1 MLPDSINN
9 MGSTEAGVTLVRLV
23 DLPLNLWGL
32 ISSIVGALGVAA
44 AFVIAILGQKH
55 DARERDKQRV
65 HDADER
71 ANERQMLQEAE
82 LALRERTQME
92 HDLSQARN
100 VVGGV
105 PRRLRPYA
113 GQSASPDPNQTMGPA
128 VINASDSVITE
139 VRLIGAWAPLDNW
152 SVMSGRQMWYHR
164 RRMGDGYAS
173 LVLPHDEVEFV
184 STWLQE
190 FEDTGAPGGWQS
202 VGVEG
207 VTPEMITGLQVAIE
221 WRDSRGQVW
230 IRLGSDEP
238 RLSTKYSIS
247 EMGRIEQ
254 EWRVRNNPEG

>member
-1 MLPDSINN
+1 
-9 MGSTEAGVTLVRLV
+9 MGSTEVGVTLVRLV

-32 ISSIVGALGVAA
+32 ISSIVGALGVVAA
-44 AFVIAILGQKH
+44 IVIAILSQKH
-55 DARERDKQRV
+55 DKRQRNEQRV
-65 HDADER
+65 HDANER
-71 ANERQMLQEAE
+71 ANERQAQQEAE
-82 LALRERTQME
+82 RALRERMQME

-139 VRLIGAWAPLDNW
+139 VRLIGAWAPLSSW
-152 SVMSGRQMWYHR
+152 SALSGRQMWYHR

-190 FEDTGAPGGWQS
+190 IEDPDAHSGWRSEQ
-202 VGVEG
+202 VEG
-207 VTPEMITGLQVAIE
+207 VMPETITGLRVAIQ
-221 WRDSRGQVW
+221 WTDSRGRKWV
-230 IRLGSDEP
+230 RLGSAEP
-238 RLSTKYSIS
+238 RLSTEYSIS
-247 EMGRIEQ
+247 EMGIIHQ
-254 EWRVRNNPEG
+254 EWRVRDNPEG